1 MTIRELIKMRTENK
15 IIIGLLI
22 VIIILI
28 SIEIFTENKVDAKGS
43 SEIIEPVKV
52 QSEISTEEESIDI
65 VSLKRTEYE
74 TKLKELQTI
83 EDEQERFVAYKKLYD
98 EYLEWCDF
106 PETIY
111 DCYSEEEIL
120 LIQKVVETE
129 TFQCDFMSK
138 VNVANVIFNRLAS
151 GEFGNS
157 ITEVTTSTNQFS
169 YGRNN
174 ISESTILAVEY
185 AFLNEDTTQGALYFH
200 SNPKTETFCG
210 REWIISDNAVHHFY

>member
-1 MTIRELIKMRTENK
+1 MIKIRTENK

-28 SIEIFTENKVDAKGS
+28 SIDIFTENQVKEKNNN
-43 SEIIEPVKV
+43 EIEVV
-52 QSEISTEEESIDI
+52 VEQEEIVPYYTEKEAVDI
-65 VSLKRTEYE
+65 VDLKRTEYE

-138 VNVANVIFNRLAS
+138 VNVANVIFNRVIS
-151 GEFGNS
+151 EEFDNS
-157 ITEVTTSTNQFS
+157 ITEVVTKPNQFA

-185 AFLNEDTTQGALYFH
+185 AFLNEDTTNGSLFFH
-200 SNPKTETFCG
+200 SNSKTETFNKAEYVFTDDCG
-210 REWIISDNAVHHFY
+210 HHFYKR